1 MKLPSANEVMLRIN
15 EVALRA
21 NGTKPFARSVEIELI
36 FDRKCDIIKAERR

>member
-1 MKLPSANEVMLRIN
+1 MMWATPN

-36 FDRKCDIIKAERR
+36 FDRKCDIIVFRKAVNQ